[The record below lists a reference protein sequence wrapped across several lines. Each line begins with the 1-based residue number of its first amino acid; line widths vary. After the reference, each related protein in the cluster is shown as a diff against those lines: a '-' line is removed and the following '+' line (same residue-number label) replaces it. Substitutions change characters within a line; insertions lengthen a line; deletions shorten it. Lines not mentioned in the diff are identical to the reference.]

1 MATDHSRR
9 DFIKVTGVAAGATL
23 LSSSLLE
30 APALAAPAAP
40 APAETPVQAAASPW
54 DAVPEI
60 LAKIKPPTFP
70 DAKFDITAYGAKG
83 DGKTKNT
90 DAFRK
95 AIEACNKAGGG
106 QVVVPAGS
114 FLTGAIT
121 LLSNVNLVVSQGAT
135 IKFSTDA
142 KDFPMVFTRWQGIEC
157 MNFSSFIYA
166 RKADNIAITGSG
178 TIDGQASSGPWFGYD
193 GKRQPD
199 WEQLQKWAVENKP
212 IADRKFGM
220 GHFLK
225 PNMVTLYEC
234 KNILVEGVNLKNSA
248 MWNIHP
254 VLSTNVTVRNVFVY
268 SRGAMVDG
276 CDPEAS
282 QYVHITGCRFD
293 CGDDGIAIKAGR
305 DIDGR
310 RVGVASEN
318 IVIDNCSFEG
328 RWGALT
334 VGSEMS
340 GGVRNVFFQDC
351 TVKKGS
357 SYKPFHVLYIK
368 TNKRR
373 GGTVENIHAR
383 RIKATDVDR
392 EAIMVTLNYSLTGPG
407 YGPIVNPKVQNITAE
422 NFTVN
427 GVKKTA
433 VTLDGLSES
442 HIKNVAISN
451 STFTSVTTA
460 KPSVKNADGTTFTNV
475 TINGKPA

>member
-1 MATDHSRR
+1 METNRR
-9 DFIKVTGVAAGATL
+9 DFLKVAGATAGVTM
-23 LSSSLLE
+23 LSGSFLN
-30 APALAAPAAP
+30 AP
-40 APAETPVQAAASPW
+40 VAAAEEHAAIPMAESPW
-54 DAVPEI
+54 DQVPAI
-60 LAKIKPPTFP
+60 LAKIVPPTFP
-70 DAKFDITAYGAKG
+70 TAKFDITAYGAKG

-90 DAFRK
+90 DAFKK

-106 QVVVPAGS
+106 QVVVPRGS

-121 LLSNVNLVVSQGAT
+121 LLSNVNLVVSEGAT
-135 IKFSTDA
+135 IKFSTDP
-142 KDFPMVFTRWQGIEC
+142 KDFPLVYTRWQGIEC

-166 RKADNIAITGSG
+166 RKAENIAITGPG
-178 TIDGQASSGPWFGYD
+178 LIDGQGPSGPWFDYD
-193 GKRQPD
+193 KKRQPD
-199 WEQLQKWAVENKP
+199 WEALQKQAVDNRPVTE
-212 IADRKFGM
+212 RKFGM

-234 KNILVEGVNLKNSA
+234 RNVLVEGVQLRNSA
-248 MWNIHP
+248 MWNVHP
-254 VLSTNVTVRNVFVY
+254 VLCTNVTIRNIFVY
-268 SRGAMVDG
+268 SRGGMVDG

-318 IVIDNCSFEG
+318 IVIENCSFEG

-407 YGPIVNPKVQNITAE
+407 FGPIVNPKVQNITADG
-422 NFTVN
+422 FTVN

-433 VTLDGLSES
+433 VTLDGLAES
-442 HIKNVAISN
+442 HIKNLAISN
-451 STFTSVTTA
+451 STFTNVTTA
-460 KPSVKNADGTTFTNV
+460 KPSIKNADGTTFTNV
-475 TINGKPA
+475 TINGKKV

>member
-30 APALAAPAAP
+30 APAVAAPAHT
-40 APAETPVQAAASPW
+40 ETPVQAAASPW
-54 DAVPEI
+54 DAVPGI
-60 LAKIKPPTFP
+60 LAQIKPPTFP

-166 RKADNIAITGSG
+166 RKADNIAITGTG
-178 TIDGQASSGPWFGYD
+178 TIDGQGPSGPWFGYD

-199 WEQLQKWAVENKP
+199 WEQLQKWAVDNKP

-254 VLSTNVTVRNVFVY
+254 VLCQNVTISKVFVY

-407 YGPIVNPKVQNITAE
+407 FGPIVNPKVQNITAE

-442 HIKNVAISN
+442 HIKNVAISS
-451 STFTSVTTA
+451 STFTNVTTA